1 MRVGIMTGG
10 GDSSGINAAIW
21 SVVRRAHHYG
31 WEVVGLRRGW
41 AGLLEQDTVPL
52 TMEAVAGIPYT
63 GGTFIHTSRTNVFK
77 IENGPQ
83 KALDSIKALG
93 LDALIAM
100 GGDDTLGVA
109 HKLCEMGLPAVGLPQ
124 TIDNDIGET
133 DFSIGY
139 DTAVNICTEAIQRM
153 HSTNYSHQA
162 DMLVEVM
169 GRDAGWI
176 AVNAGLAGG
185 CHYLCIPEVPVQVD
199 DLAAHLAARKK
210 AGAPYSMVCVSEGV
224 QLSSGSVAGELDAF
238 GHAKPGGIANALA
251 DDLKAAGVSKPRVV
265 IISYLQRSGPPS
277 SFDMLLGIRMG
288 ATAVDLLQQKTY
300 DRMVAA
306 KGGQLVPVPLA
317 DALARNR
324 TVDLGLYELA
334 QQLCKEG

>member
-21 SVVRRAHHYG
+21 AVVRRAHHYG
-31 WEVVGLRRGW
+31 WEVIGLRRGW
-41 AGLLEQDTVPL
+41 AGLLERDTVPL
-52 TMEAVAGIPYT
+52 SLEAVADIPYT
-63 GGTFIHTSRTNVFK
+63 GGTIIQTSRTNVFK
-77 IENGPQ
+77 IEKGPE
-83 KALDSIKALG
+83 KVLESIRALG

-109 HKLCEMGLPAVGLPQ
+109 HRLCQMGLPAVGLPQ

-139 DTAVNICTEAIQRM
+139 DTAVSICTEAIRRM
-153 HSTNYSHQA
+153 HSTNYSHQQ

-185 CHYLCIPEVPVQVD
+185 CHYLCVPEVPVDVA
-199 DLAAHLAARKK
+199 DLCKHLEARRA

-224 QLSSGSVAGELDAF
+224 TLSSGSVAGETDAF
-238 GHAKPGGIANALA
+238 GHAKPGGVANALA
-251 DDLKAAGVSKPRVV
+251 DDIKKETGVKPRVV
-265 IISYLQRSGPPS
+265 ILSYLQRSGPPS
-277 SFDMLLGIRMG
+277 SFDCLLGMRMG
-288 ATAVDLLQQKTY
+288 ARAVDLLHEKAY

-306 KGGQLVPVPLA
+306 KGGTLVPVPLA
-317 DALARNR
+317 EALARNR
-324 TVDLGLYELA
+324 TVDIELYRLA
-334 QQLCKEG
+334 QQLCREA

>member
-41 AGLLEQDTVPL
+41 AGLLEKDTVPL
-52 TMEAVAGIPYT
+52 TMEAVAAIPYT

-77 IENGPQ
+77 IDNGPQ
-83 KALDSIKALG
+83 HALDSIKALG

-109 HKLCEMGLPAVGLPQ
+109 HRLCELGLPAVGLPQ

-162 DMLVEVM
+162 DMLVEAK
-169 GRDAGWI
+169 DTI
-176 AVNAGLAGG
+176 LTS
-185 CHYLCIPEVPVQVD
+185 
-199 DLAAHLAARKK
+199 AAAMRE
-210 AGAPYSMVCVSEGV
+210 M
-224 QLSSGSVAGELDAF
+224 
-238 GHAKPGGIANALA
+238 LA
-251 DDLKAAGVSKPRVV
+251 DVEANTASEERFPCCENERVCRRCNFRQACPY
-265 IISYLQRSGPPS
+265 I
-277 SFDMLLGIRMG
+277 
-288 ATAVDLLQQKTY
+288 
-300 DRMVAA
+300 
-306 KGGQLVPVPLA
+306 GGDGRL
-317 DALARNR
+317 
-324 TVDLGLYELA
+324 
-334 QQLCKEG
+334 

>member
-1 MRVGIMTGG
+1 VKVGIMTGG

-31 WEVVGLRRGW
+31 WEVVGLCRGW

-52 TMEAVAGIPYT
+52 TLEAVEGIAYT
-63 GGTFIHTSRTNVFK
+63 GGTIIHTSRTNVFK
-77 IENGPQ
+77 IEGGPEQ
-83 KALDSIKALG
+83 ALRATQQLG
-93 LDALIAM
+93 LDALVAM

-109 HKLCEMGLPAVGLPQ
+109 HKLCQMGLPAVGLPQ

-139 DTAVNICTEAIQRM
+139 DTAVSICTEAIQRM
-153 HSTNYSHQA
+153 HTTNRSHQQ

-185 CHYLCIPEVPVQVD
+185 CHYLCIPEVPVEVP
-199 DLAAHLAARKK
+199 DLCQHLEARRRQ
-210 AGAPYSMVCVSEGV
+210 GAPYSMVCVSEGV
-224 QLSSGSVAGELDAF
+224 QLSSGSVAGELDTF

-251 DDLKAAGVSKPRVV
+251 DDIKGETGSKPRVV

-277 SFDMLLGIRMG
+277 AFDMLLGIRMG
-288 ATAVDLLQQKTY
+288 AHAVDLLHEKTY

-306 KGGQLVPVPLA
+306 RGGQLVPVPLA
-317 DALARNR
+317 DAVARNR
-324 TVDLGLYELA
+324 TVHPELYQLA
-334 QQLCKEG
+334 QQLCREA